1 MSKLEF
7 LVSNNGTMQFIQNER
22 DGDVIIHTF
31 HNFND
36 FSETK
41 NDIHISNGDMVMLIN
56 LYRYVKDHDIQNDFI
71 NPDGK
76 NKEDK
81 I

>member
-1 MSKLEF
+1 MNKLEF
-7 LVSNNGTMQFIQNER
+7 LVNNNGTMQFIQNER
-22 DGDVIIHTF
+22 DGEVTIHTF
-31 HNFND
+31 HHFND

-56 LYRYVKDHDIQNDFI
+56 LYQYIKKNDIQNDFI
-71 NPDGK
+71 NPYGK
-76 NKEDK
+76 NKSE